1 MPFYIR
7 YRACLLCGIIL
18 CLGVGAEA
26 QSMDDPMAE
35 KVKILT
41 MSVMSPAVRKGRALP
56 ATYTCAGDDE
66 NPPILVRHIPL
77 NAKSLVIV
85 IDSKVG
91 VQTRVNWAVYNIP
104 VTPTGMVKVPRYSV
118 PGQEAK
124 NSSQRQRYTG
134 PCLTKDERATVAIK
148 AYALKNM
155 LRLPADATAGLLAR
169 AMKDQV
175 VAKARLLTTAVGQ

>member
-1 MPFYIR
+1 
-7 YRACLLCGIIL
+7 
-18 CLGVGAEA
+18 
-26 QSMDDPMAE
+26 MDDPMAE